1 MSAKLERTT
10 FSASRA
16 AEYVEASQLQ
26 AVTGQAKQNFAGVVI
41 KELADNALDAC
52 EEAGVAPKV
61 GIEVTRS
68 EAGGEMAIVVSDN
81 GTGVP
86 PKTVRDALDFSVRVS
101 DKAAYR
107 SPTRGAQGNALKTV
121 FGIPPALGSLE
132 PVVVE
137 ARGLR
142 HEVQLSKDL
151 VAGELRVQCDEAPG
165 SRDVGTRVALSIPEV
180 LPKRGFDPEYWAR
193 AAAL

>member
-61 GIEVTRS
+61 GHR
-68 EAGGEMAIVVSDN
+68 G
-81 GTGVP
+81 
-86 PKTVRDALDFSVRVS
+86 DA
-101 DKAAYR
+101 
-107 SPTRGAQGNALKTV
+107 
-121 FGIPPALGSLE
+121 
-132 PVVVE
+132 
-137 ARGLR
+137 
-142 HEVQLSKDL
+142 
-151 VAGELRVQCDEAPG
+151 
-165 SRDVGTRVALSIPEV
+165 
-180 LPKRGFDPEYWAR
+180 
-193 AAAL
+193 